1 MSSHEGSGNIT
12 LITGVAQLIEHHARG
27 EKPRERWSV
36 GTEHEK
42 FGFSATDLRP
52 LGYRGQG
59 GRAGIREVLLSMTQR
74 GWVPLEDNGELIAL
88 TSQDGSIALEPGGQF
103 ELSGAVRKT
112 LHETRDELS
121 RHVDEL
127 ALLEREL
134 GVKWLWIGAQ
144 PVATPDDLDFMPKR
158 RYAIMRDYLP
168 TRGALALHMMKTTST
183 VQANLDYASEQDM
196 GEKLK
201 TAMGVSS
208 IVAAIFGNSP
218 FQNGKPCGLKSFRS
232 SVWSATDPDRQ
243 GLLPFAFE
251 SAPSYEQ
258 YVRWALDVPM
268 FFIVRNGDYLPAR
281 GQTFRHFQER
291 GFIGNPSYR
300 ATMEDWELHLSTL
313 FPDVRMKTYLETRT
327 ADCVPPRYI
336 MALPALWKGLLYSSG
351 ARLAAWDLVKRWS
364 LDARSEHRT
373 LVPRFG
379 LETPVPGSRATT
391 AELARELFDI
401 AAHGLAE
408 QARDFGYADESLYLE
423 PLRALVA
430 SGKSPAD
437 ELLALWKP
445 EMTAQQLV
453 KRLIEAQYEG

>member
-1 MSSHEGSGNIT
+1 
-12 LITGVAQLIEHHARG
+12 
-27 EKPRERWSV
+27 
-36 GTEHEK
+36 
-42 FGFSATDLRP
+42 
-52 LGYRGQG
+52 
-59 GRAGIREVLLSMTQR
+59 
-74 GWVPLEDNGELIAL
+74 
-88 TSQDGSIALEPGGQF
+88 
-103 ELSGAVRKT
+103 
-112 LHETRDELS
+112 
-121 RHVDEL
+121 
-127 ALLEREL
+127 
-134 GVKWLWIGAQ
+134 
-144 PVATPDDLDFMPKR
+144 
-158 RYAIMRDYLP
+158 
-168 TRGALALHMMKTTST
+168 
-183 VQANLDYASEQDM
+183 
-196 GEKLK
+196 
-201 TAMGVSS
+201 
-208 IVAAIFGNSP
+208 
-218 FQNGKPCGLKSFRS
+218 
-232 SVWSATDPDRQ
+232 
-243 GLLPFAFE
+243 
-251 SAPSYEQ
+251 
-258 YVRWALDVPM
+258 
-268 FFIVRNGDYLPAR
+268 
-281 GQTFRHFQER
+281 
-291 GFIGNPSYR
+291 
-300 ATMEDWELHLSTL
+300 
-313 FPDVRMKTYLETRT
+313 MKTYLETRT